1 MAILPPPTPLV
12 PETVAELL
20 QAMVRIDSVNT
31 AVSGKPR
38 AEAELVD
45 YLAKLASIWMLEIEL
60 LPVVEQADQLLLTH
74 RVGADRP
81 WILFD
86 SHLDTVAVD
95 GMTID
100 PFGGEIVDG
109 DRLLGRGACDTKGTG
124 AAMLWALRN
133 YSGGEGKKPNNIA
146 LLFSVDEEI
155 AMSGVKSFIENDL
168 PSQGWSPS
176 LVLVGEPTEHT
187 PVIAH
192 NGVVR
197 WKLTTRGKAGH
208 SSLPSEGHSAI
219 RDMVEVLSL
228 LQREY
233 IDKLDAEH
241 ELTGP
246 AVSSVNLIRGG
257 SAPNIIPDICTCEV
271 DRRVV
276 PGEDAESILPT
287 VAALLDTLKADHP
300 ELRYEQKLKVAHP
313 PLLPESSA
321 AVLDVVKAAL
331 RANDI
336 RRPCVG
342 APFGT
347 HAGYFGRAGLPALV
361 LGPGSPHPAHTK
373 DEWVSVK
380 EIGIGARIY
389 ETLMRSEIV

>member
-1 MAILPPPTPLV
+1 MASPLPESAT
-12 PETVAELL
+12 ALL

-31 AVSGKPR
+31 AVSGRPR
-38 AEAELVD
+38 AEADLVD
-45 YLAKLASIWMLEIEL
+45 YLAKLAGQWMLEIEL
-60 LPVVEQADQLLLTH
+60 LPVEGQADQLLLTH

-81 WILFD
+81 WVLFD
-86 SHLDTVAVD
+86 SHLDTVAVQ

-100 PFGGEIVDG
+100 PFSGEIVDG

-124 AAMLWALRN
+124 AAMLWALRQ
-133 YSGGEGKKPNNIA
+133 YSGGGGEKPNNVA

-155 AMSGVKSFIENDL
+155 AMTGVQSFIQKNL
-168 PSQGWSPS
+168 PRQGWSPS
-176 LVLVGEPTEHT
+176 LVIVGEPTEHT

-197 WKLTTRGKAGH
+197 WTLTTKGKAGH

-219 RDMVEVLSL
+219 RDMVDALSL
-228 LQREY
+228 LQRDY

-246 AVSSVNLIRGG
+246 AVASVNIIHGG
-257 SAPNIIPDICTCEV
+257 SAPNIIPDRCVCEI
-271 DRRVV
+271 DRRAV
-276 PGEDAESILPT
+276 PGEDVATILPI
-287 VAALLDTLKADHP
+287 VAALFDTLKAINPNFD
-300 ELRYEQKLKVAHP
+300 YEQNLKVAHP
-313 PLLPESSA
+313 PLLPQSSSEI
-321 AVLDVVKAAL
+321 LPIVKRAL
-331 RANDI
+331 NDNGV
-336 RRPCVG
+336 RRPSVG

-347 HAGYFGRAGLPALV
+347 HAGYLAAAGLPTLV

-380 EIGIGARIY
+380 EIELGAKVY
-389 ETLMRSEIV
+389 ETLMRSEIH